1 MKPDEISR
9 NVGEIIIPPKMRN
22 KISNELRQ
30 VSRSGTLLNTEWIK
44 TSILEMEL
52 HKISK
57 LLNELTV
64 SKLITKNRPRQMIY

>member
-1 MKPDEISR
+1 
-9 NVGEIIIPPKMRN
+9 MR
-22 KISNELRQ
+22 KEISNELRQ